1 MANPLFELMGNQNP
15 MIKMLKQFEEFKRT
29 FSGDPKQQVEQLVSS
44 GRVSKEQ
51 YEKAVNMANQL
62 QQLIK

>member
-15 MIKMLKQFEEFKRT
+15 MARMLKQLEDFKRT
-29 FSGDPKQQVEQLVSS
+29 FSGDPKQQVEQLVAS

-51 YEKAVNMANQL
+51 YDKAVGIANQL

>member
-15 MIKMLKQFEEFKRT
+15 MIKMIKQFEEFKRT
-29 FSGDPKQQVEQLVSS
+29 FSGDPKQQVEQLVAS